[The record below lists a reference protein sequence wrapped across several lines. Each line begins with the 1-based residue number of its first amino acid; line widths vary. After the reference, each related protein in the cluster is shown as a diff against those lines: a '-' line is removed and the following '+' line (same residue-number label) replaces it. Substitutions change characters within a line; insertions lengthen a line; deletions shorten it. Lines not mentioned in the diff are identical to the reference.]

1 MTACAYADTG
11 FLCSL
16 YAPDEHTRLAA
27 ARMARQTLP
36 LPVIWLHQLE
46 FRNALRLRIFRGEI
60 TPAQRDA
67 SLNAML
73 ADLASGV
80 LAHAE
85 PPLTDL
91 TIEAER
97 LSALHSEALGTR
109 SLDILHVAATLV
121 LGLSEFLSFDRRQYA
136 LATAAGLRAPVL
148 LPAG

>member
-1 MTACAYADTG
+1 MTAYADTG

-16 YAPDEHTRLAA
+16 YAPDAHTRLAV

-36 LPVIWLHQLE
+36 LPVTWLHRLE
-46 FRNALRLRIFRGEI
+46 FRNALRLRVFRGEI

-73 ADLASGV
+73 ADLAAGV

-85 PPLTDL
+85 PPLADL
-91 TIEAER
+91 TTEAER

-109 SLDILHVAATLV
+109 SLDVLHIASALV
-121 LGLSEFLSFDRRQYA
+121 LGLSEFLAFDRRQHA
-136 LATAAGLRAPVL
+136 LATAVGLQAPVL
-148 LPAG
+148 SE